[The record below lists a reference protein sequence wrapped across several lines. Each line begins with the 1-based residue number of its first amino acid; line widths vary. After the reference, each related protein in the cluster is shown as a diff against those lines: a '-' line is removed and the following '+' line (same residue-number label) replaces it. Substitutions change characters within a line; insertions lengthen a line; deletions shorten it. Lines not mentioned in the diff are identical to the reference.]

1 MIKKLLFTLSVIILA
16 GNLLNAQ
23 STLKGKV
30 IDPTG
35 APQLYIQIR
44 LEKEGATVNGTNAD
58 DKGEYQLFSIPAGTY
73 DLVIGGSG
81 LCPST
86 TKITGIKI
94 DGSSVSFQ
102 DATVDCAN
110 VLPQVVITGSQP
122 IIKLDQT
129 KSSNDISKEELNRT
143 PGRSIGAAISSTE
156 GNSVDAAGNINVRGN
171 RGDGQQTIIDGVR
184 VRGGSSVSMGAVE
197 GVELI
202 QGGIPA
208 EYGDGTSFTVIT
220 TRGAAKEYSGSAELR
235 GSADGYN
242 NFLVAVNLSGPL
254 VRGEKKNDPSKAGF
268 LISAEGYYNQD
279 GSPARGG
286 TWRATDEAIEYLTKT
301 PLRYD
306 DLQLGANYSN
316 GEYLTSENFYKQ
328 RVRQNA
334 ESYGFVMQGKVDI
347 MGGGKFPNGT
357 PKNTL
362 RLTLS
367 GSYQYGY
374 GKNWGLYPSMFD
386 NANNGISENST
397 LRLSAR
403 LNHRVKSINPFDT
416 TSRNDLIKNIMYDV
430 NVNYTIFT
438 AVTEDERF
446 KDNYFKY
453 GHIGKFTT
461 KRAKIYNREDILID
475 SVLYMNMVVLKTV
488 YDSLVTFDGTNSS
501 NPDLAWYTQNFVDRY
516 TPDFFNDYYGSMV
529 PYNLT
534 MYSSFGALRNGDAP
548 SRIYGLYQMPG
559 VVTATNVGKTR
570 NSILGAKASVAMN
583 IGDHELKLGFELE
596 KLTYR
601 SWSTAPY
608 SLWTIMR
615 QKQNFHIS
623 QLDVNNPYTIGLDHF
638 DPMVSDTI
646 EYNQLVNLPDQSAFD
661 RNLRIK
667 LGLDPNGS
675 DWLDIDSYDPTLFD
689 IGMFSP
695 DELLIGISGP
705 MISYYGYDYTGSTL
719 TKRKT
724 SITDFF
730 DGEVGADGKK
740 VFNYNIGAYEPI
752 YMAFYLQDKFSVNK
766 LIFNIG
772 VRVDRFDANQQVLKD
787 PYLFREAHTV
797 GSLKSGE
804 FGFSDERF
812 VANAEDNWVVYV
824 SDKGKTAD
832 GNTQTIIGY
841 RDGRDWYD
849 ANGQQINDPT
859 TLLGATGGPVLVDE
873 IDETAISKVSGK
885 AFEDYIP
892 QWSIMPRL
900 SFSFPVG
907 ESSLFYAHYN
917 VITYRPTNLQLNPV
931 SYLFIEKFGSNSDNS
946 VNNPNLKPQKS
957 IDYEIGFRQKL
968 NDFSAISLAAYYS
981 EKRDQIQSYRFTGA
995 YPSTYYSFDNID
1007 FGTVQGFTIGYNL
1020 RSEKN
1025 ITLRANYTLQFAKGT
1040 GSSAGSNL
1048 AIIASGQPNL
1058 RTLTNLSFDQR
1069 HRMSATLD
1077 YRFGM
1082 GSEYNGPTYEKATK
1096 DGKVKVVRWLEN
1108 TGATILFS
1116 AASGMPYS
1124 RSSTPYSFYGLGGK
1138 SQLSGSINGSN
1149 RPWIFQLDLRVDK
1162 TFMLTLGK
1170 KMKDGKE
1177 IKKGRP
1183 GMLTVY
1189 VDVANIFNFKNVVSV
1204 YDYTGNPED
1213 DGVLAS
1219 EQFQQLINNQIYVD
1233 SFINYYNMAMRNPYN
1248 YSSPTTVSLGIQFGF

>member
-16 GNLLNAQ
+16 SNLLNAQ

-30 IDPTG
+30 TDPTG
-35 APQLYIQIR
+35 APQPYIQLR
-44 LEKEGATVNGTNAD
+44 LEKEGAAVNGTNAD
-58 DKGEYQLFSIPAGTY
+58 DKGEYQIFGIPAGTY

-81 LCPST
+81 LCPFT

-94 DGSSVSFQ
+94 DGSKVAFK

-110 VLPQVVITGSQP
+110 QLDGVEIKAQVP
-122 IIKLDQT
+122 IFDPDNS
-129 KSSNDISKEELNRT
+129 KSSNNISKEDLNRT
-143 PGRSIGAAISSTE
+143 PGRSIGAAISASE
-156 GNSVDAAGNINVRGN
+156 GTATDAAGNTTVRGN

-184 VRGGSSVSMGAVE
+184 VRGGSSVAMSAVE

-220 TRGAAKEYSGSAELR
+220 TRGAAKEFSGSAEVR
-235 GSADGYN
+235 GSLDGYN
-242 NFLVAVNLSGPL
+242 NFLAAFNLSGPL
-254 VRGEKKNDPSKAGF
+254 VKGEKKDYPSKAGF

-279 GSPARGG
+279 GSPSRGG
-286 TWRATDEAIEYLTKT
+286 TWRATDEAIQSLTKN

-306 DLQLGANYSN
+306 NLQLGANYSN

-347 MGGGKFPNGT
+347 MGGGKFPNGV

-362 RLTLS
+362 RLTLG
-367 GSYQYGY
+367 GSYQYGF
-374 GKNWGLYPSMFD
+374 GKDWGLYNSMFD
-386 NANNGISENST
+386 NANNGINESST

-403 LNHRVKSINPFDT
+403 LNHRVKTTNSTDT
-416 TSRNDLIKNIMYDV
+416 TTKNDLIKNIMYDI
-430 NVNYTIFT
+430 NVNYTLIT
-438 AVTEDERF
+438 AVEQDERF
-446 KDNYFKY
+446 KDNFFKY

-461 KRAKIYNREDILID
+461 KRAKIYNREDIVID
-475 SVLYMNMVVLKTV
+475 SVRYIDMVVLKTV
-488 YDSLVTFDGTNSS
+488 YDSLVTFDGSNSS
-501 NPDLAWYTQNFVDRY
+501 NPDLAWYTQNFVDTY
-516 TPDFFNDYYGSMV
+516 SPEFFNDYYGGMI

-534 MYSSFGALRNGDAP
+534 LYSSFGALRNGDAP
-548 SRIYGLYQMPG
+548 SKIYGLYAMPG
-559 VVTATNVGKTR
+559 SVTTNYGKTR
-570 NSILGAKASVAMN
+570 NSSLGAKASVAMN
-583 IGDHELKLGFELE
+583 IGNHELKLGFELE

-601 SWSTAPY
+601 SWSVAPY

-623 QLDVNNPYTIGLDHF
+623 QLDVNNRYTIGLDHF
-638 DPMVSDTI
+638 DPNVSDTI
-646 EYNQLVNLPDQSAFD
+646 EFNQLINIADQSSFD

-675 DWLDIDSYDPTLFD
+675 DWLDIDSYDPSLFE
-689 IGMFSP
+689 IGMFSA

-705 MISYYGYDYTGSTL
+705 MVAYYGYDYTGSTL
-719 TKRKT
+719 TKKKT

-730 DGEVGADGKK
+730 DGETDGNGNK

-752 YMAFYLQDKFSVNK
+752 YMAFYIQDKFAINN

-772 VRVDRFDANQQVLKD
+772 LRVDRFDANQQVLKD

-797 GSLKSGE
+797 GTLKSGE
-804 FGFSDERF
+804 FGFSDDRF
-812 VANAEDNWVVYV
+812 VANAQDSWVVYV
-824 SDKGKTAD
+824 NEKGKTAD

-841 RDGRDWYD
+841 RDGSNWYD
-849 ANGQQINDPT
+849 ANGQQITDPT

-885 AFEDYIP
+885 AFEDYVP

-907 ESSLFYAHYN
+907 ETSLFYAHYN

-1007 FGTVQGFTIGYNL
+1007 FGTVQGFTLGYNL
-1020 RSEKN
+1020 RSGKN

-1069 HRMSATLD
+1069 HRMSATID

-1082 GSEYNGPTYEKATK
+1082 GSDYNGPVWKRESK
-1096 DGKVKVVRWLEN
+1096 DGKTIKETRWFEN
-1108 TGATILFS
+1108 TGVTLLFS
-1116 AASGMPYS
+1116 AGSGMPYS
-1124 RSSTPYSFYGLGGK
+1124 RSSKAYSLYGLGGK

-1149 RPWIFQLDLRVDK
+1149 RPWIFQCDLRIDK
-1162 TFMLTLGK
+1162 TFIMYLGK
-1170 KMKDGKE
+1170 EMKDGKE
-1177 IKKGRP
+1177 IKGKP
-1183 GMLTVY
+1183 SQLTVY
-1189 VDVANIFNFKNVVSV
+1189 LDIANIFNFKNVVNV

-1219 EQFQQLINNQIYVD
+1219 EQFQQLINSQIYVD

-1248 YSSPTTVSLGIQFGF
+1248 YSTPTTVSLGIQFGF